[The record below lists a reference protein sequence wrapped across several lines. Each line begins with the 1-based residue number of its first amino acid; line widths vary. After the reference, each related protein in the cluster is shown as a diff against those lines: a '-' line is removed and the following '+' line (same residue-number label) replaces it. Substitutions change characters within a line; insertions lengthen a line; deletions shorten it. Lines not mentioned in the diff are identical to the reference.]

1 MSIREN
7 ENAML
12 RDILMILFTTCTT
25 LGGQILLK
33 RGVVDIAA
41 RTPKP
46 AGLEWVIAVA
56 SSPAVWAAIFIQGVG
71 FVAWIVVVSRMK
83 LGVAFAIAGAF
94 LYILMAIMGWT
105 LYGERLA
112 PLQWLGIVLVSAGVL
127 MISMLGYKS

>member
-1 MSIREN
+1 
-7 ENAML
+7 ML

-33 RGVVDIAA
+33 RGVVEIAA
-41 RTPKP
+41 RVPKP
-46 AGLEWVIAVA
+46 TGLDWLMAVA

-71 FVAWIVVVSRMK
+71 FVVWIVVVSRVK
-83 LGVAFAIAGAF
+83 LGMAFAIAGAF
-94 LYILMAIMGWT
+94 LYILMAVLGWT

-112 PLQWLGIVLVSAGVL
+112 PLQWAGILLVSAGVL

>member
-1 MSIREN
+1 
-7 ENAML
+7 ML

-25 LGGQILLK
+25 LGGQMLLK
-33 RGVVDIAA
+33 RGVVEIAA

-46 AGLEWVIAVA
+46 TGVDWLSAVA
-56 SSPAVWAAIFIQGVG
+56 ISPAIWGAVLIQGVG
-71 FVAWIVVVSRMK
+71 FVVWIVVVSRMK

-94 LYILMAIMGWT
+94 LYILMAVMGWS

-112 PLQWLGIVLVSAGVL
+112 PLQWVGIVLVSVGVL